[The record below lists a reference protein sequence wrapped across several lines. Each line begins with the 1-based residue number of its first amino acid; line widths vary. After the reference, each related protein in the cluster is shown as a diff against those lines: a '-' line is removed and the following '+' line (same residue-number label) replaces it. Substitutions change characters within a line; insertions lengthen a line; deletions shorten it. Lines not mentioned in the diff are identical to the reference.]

1 MWPRQI
7 KMANDK
13 MIIHS
18 MARRLLT
25 LLGRHQ
31 RRHAAVILIHN
42 LSITLWWAIY
52 DLSLR
57 SILYICKSIAS
68 QSVHSLEQCWSE
80 FLLCFAA
87 NGGKARNSCYWLQ
100 HQWMSPTAADCPE
113 TFPIAS
119 IVHVLHCNC
128 AADACRTQNKR
139 KSFQLKI

>member
-18 MARRLLT
+18 MARRLLM

-31 RRHAAVILIHN
+31 RRYAAVIWIHN

-57 SILYICKSIAS
+57 ILYICKSIFS
-68 QSVHSLEQCWSE
+68 QSVHSLKQCWSE
-80 FLLCFAA
+80 FLLWFAA
-87 NGGKARNSCYWLQ
+87 NGGKARNSCYLLQ
-100 HQWMSPTAADCPE
+100 HQRMSPTAADCSE

-128 AADACRTQNKR
+128 APDACWTQNKR